1 MVKKKITE
9 IAATWFYTGYSPVA
23 PGTAGTTGALI
34 VYLIFLSGL
43 SPLAYLVVLVVL
55 IVFAIY
61 VSTIFAFELGEEDPG
76 CVVID
81 EVSGYLVTML
91 FIPFGI
97 KYAIAGFMLFRFFDI
112 VKPFPAGRLEKLPM
126 GYGIVLDDIAAG
138 IWSNIVLHIITLYF
152 K

>member
-1 MVKKKITE
+1 MIRKKITE

-23 PGTAGTTGALI
+23 PGTAGTIGALI
-34 VYLIFLSGL
+34 FYLIFFSGL
-43 SPLAYLVVLVVL
+43 SPVIYIVVL
-55 IVFAIY
+55 IVLVISAIY
-61 VSTIFAFELGEEDPG
+61 VSTIFSFELGEEDPG

-97 KYAIAGFMLFRFFDI
+97 KYAVAGFILFRIFDI
-112 VKPFPAGRLEKLPM
+112 VKPFPARRLEKLPM

-138 IWSNIVLHIITLYF
+138 VWSNIILHLIVLYL
-152 K
+152 